1 MQAFF
6 ESKMFSSESSL
17 RMDFASVMLHL
28 TRRHLPELALGNGH
42 VHAIIR
48 TDNDE
53 RERGGR
59 AVISKTMS
67 TRGKQGGGLE
77 ESSDAVKLPGW
88 EPDILLSDFS

>member
-6 ESKMFSSESSL
+6 EGKMFSSESSL

-53 RERGGR
+53 RERGGEGSNKQDNEHTWEAGRR
-59 AVISKTMS
+59 AGGEQRCSQI
-67 TRGKQGGGLE
+67 TRMG
-77 ESSDAVKLPGW
+77 A
-88 EPDILLSDFS
+88 